1 MKVMAMEVAGE
12 VPPPYIPPGVP
23 GLVTVTGTLPEVAIA
38 EFGMVAVSLVV
49 PPEVVVIAAPLKFT
63 TALPLKFVPVTTRE
77 NGPLLATTLGGFRLE
92 TVGIVPGCG
101 GVLDLGPYPPHPTS
115 ARVSTRTKGS
125 FINCFSGERF
135 KLLNKF

>member
-1 MKVMAMEVAGE
+1 MKVMGMDVAGE

-49 PPEVVVIAAPLKFT
+49 PPEVVVMAVPLKFT

-77 NGPLLATTLGGFRLE
+77 KPGCWEKSKGQPLAPGKFC
-92 TVGIVPGCG
+92 VPGVLEEMMRSSG
-101 GVLDLGPYPPHPTS
+101 G
-115 ARVSTRTKGS
+115 RT
-125 FINCFSGERF
+125 F
-135 KLLNKF
+135 LLSSREF